1 MNLKG
6 KSVLVTGGA
15 GFVGSHLVERIIKDD
30 PGNLVVVDNFY
41 LGKKENLKSDVN
53 VYNTDASSENMMDYI
68 IRKENIEVVF
78 DLAVIPLPVSLIDPM
93 FCFNKNIDITM
104 NMCELLRKKLYKTLI
119 HFSSSEV
126 YGTAVYA
133 PMDESHPLN
142 AMTPYAS
149 SKAAS
154 DLLVLSYY
162 RTFGIDVS
170 IIRPFNIYGPRQN
183 DGSYA
188 GVIPLTMKN
197 IISGKS
203 PIIEGDGKQTR
214 DFTYVT
220 DVVDAAIKIYESSAT
235 RGMVLNIASGK
246 ELSIKEIIDTL
257 NKENLPL
264 VKRNRR
270 VGDVDKHL
278 ADITL
283 AKTLI
288 GYSPKVDYKDGLK
301 RTRLWY
307 ERKN

>member
-1 MNLKG
+1 MYLKG

-41 LGKKENLKSDVN
+41 LGKKENLQSDIK
-53 VYNTDASSENMMDYI
+53 VYNEDASSKKVMNHI
-68 IRKENIEVVF
+68 IEKENIEIIF

-93 FCFNKNIDITM
+93 FCFDINVSITM
-104 NMCELLRKKLYKTLI
+104 NMCELLRKKQYKTLI

-197 IISGKS
+197 IIAGKS

-246 ELSIKEIIDTL
+246 ELSIKEIIDIL

-288 GYSPKVDYKDGLK
+288 GYSPKVDYKDGLE

-307 ERKN
+307 EGKN